1 MGKDMEPVSES
12 ANSNGGTVRIKDG
25 NITATGGDSG
35 PGIGVSGTPAHA
47 NPPITSGTI
56 EISGG
61 IVNATGYNGMGAG
74 EGKVGETV
82 TISGGSSPL

>member
-1 MGKDMEPVSES
+1 MEPVSEQVLIPMVEPS
-12 ANSNGGTVRIKDG
+12 GSK
-25 NITATGGDSG
+25 TGISPPQGVIPG